1 MRSDQ
6 GTNELTPA
14 ELAAAQQFAD
24 RVSADPD
31 YEARALEIAAAA
43 TAGTLPPV
51 TPLRR

>member
-1 MRSDQ
+1 MTSDQ
-6 GTNELTPA
+6 GTNEFGSA

-31 YEARALEIAAAA
+31 YEARALEIASAA
-43 TAGTLPPV
+43 TAGALPPV